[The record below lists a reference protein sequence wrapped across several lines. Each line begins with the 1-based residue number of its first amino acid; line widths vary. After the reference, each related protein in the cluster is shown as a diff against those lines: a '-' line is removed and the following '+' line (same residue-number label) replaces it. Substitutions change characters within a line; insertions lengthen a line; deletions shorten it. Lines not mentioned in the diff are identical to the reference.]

1 MAMEEFDVLENAAYE
16 NKFQTRGCSNTFKRT
31 LNNSQIFKNLKPNKM
46 QKSMIFLLFCL
57 NYLNLVAQWKYP
69 PTKTVDAKDTYWG
82 VTYNDP
88 YRWLEDMKDPEVNA
102 WFKAQADLT
111 NATMNT
117 IPGRDE
123 LIAEWRKLDKL
134 QPPEIY
140 SLIKVGGRL
149 FYQKRMP
156 GEKVSKVY
164 FRENM
169 DAPEQ
174 LLFDPLTFQAG
185 KTLSVQQISP
195 SYDGKKLL
203 IGYAENG
210 AEVQTIRVMN
220 ADTKQF
226 LSDEISATAGI
237 VGWTFD
243 NKAFMYMWIKSADNT
258 DPTARLNPKTKLH
271 TLGSDPKTDIDFFSN
286 EAYPDLKMDSKVYPN
301 VYLYKDSKD
310 YVFAGEE
317 TVQSEL
323 KMYFAPFSQFN
334 TGKIQWKNL
343 CTQSDKLVRGFDIVG
358 DKVFAIT
365 HNGAKKYQL
374 ISTDLK
380 NPDWSKAKVIAPER
394 TMTLESFSRCKD
406 YLLLSYN
413 DGINNHFYKYNLTTE
428 LTEEVKLPF
437 SGSAYASC
445 MDTKTNEYLVAITSW
460 NKPFTEF
467 IYNAETDKFSPS
479 PFNMVPVYPKE
490 YKDLVVEEVEVRGH
504 DGVMVPLSIIYK
516 KGIKKDGSNVCFM
529 SSYGAYGISRSP
541 NFSTRLNS
549 LAVKGVVIAVPHVR
563 GGSEKGEDWYKAGYK
578 TTKPNTW
585 KDFISCAEYLIKKGF
600 TKASKLGGTGTSA
613 GGILITRAITERP
626 DLFAAAICNV
636 GCANALR
643 LEFSSNGPVNI
654 PEFGTVTDSVECKA
668 LYEMDGMQHVKK
680 GVKYP
685 AVMGVGGWTDPR
697 VVVWQPGKFVA
708 AAQHASISGKPVL
721 MKVNYDNGHF
731 TEDREVTYAN
741 FADQYAFVM
750 WQCGHPEFQVKKN

>member
-1 MAMEEFDVLENAAYE
+1 MK
-16 NKFQTRGCSNTFKRT
+16 KF
-31 LNNSQIFKNLKPNKM
+31 
-46 QKSMIFLLFCL
+46 IFLFVVALFATSAF
-57 NYLNLVAQWKYP
+57 AQLQYP
-69 PTKTVDAKDTYWG
+69 ATKTVDAKDTYWG
-82 VTYNDP
+82 VTYADP
-88 YRWLEDMKDPEVNA
+88 YRWLEDMKDPQVNA

-117 IPGRDE
+117 IAGRDE

-134 QPPEIY
+134 QPPQIY
-140 SLIKVGGRL
+140 FPIKEGGRI

-169 DAPEQ
+169 GAPEQ
-174 LLFDPLTFQAG
+174 LLFDPLTFQEG
-185 KTLSVQQISP
+185 KTLSVQQIAP

-210 AEVQTIRVMN
+210 AEVQTIQVMN
-220 ADTKQF
+220 VDTKQF
-226 LSDEISATAGI
+226 LPDVIPATGGI
-237 VGWTFD
+237 IGWTFD

-271 TLGSDPKTDIDFFSN
+271 TLDTASKMDIDLFSN
-286 EAYPDLKMDSKVYPN
+286 ASYPELKIEEKVYPY
-301 VYLYKDSKD
+301 VMLQKDSKE
-310 YVFAGEE
+310 YIFAGEG
-317 TVQSEL
+317 TVQKEN
-323 KMYFAPFSQFN
+323 KMYYAPISQFN
-334 TGKIQWKNL
+334 SGKIQWKTL
-343 CTQSDKLVRGFDIVG
+343 CTLDDKLVLSFDIAG

-365 HNGAKKYQL
+365 HNGAKKHKL
-374 ISTDLK
+374 VSTDLK
-380 NPDWSKAKVIAPER
+380 NPDWAKAKVIAPEKS
-394 TMTLESFSRCKD
+394 MVLEGFSRCKD
-406 YLLLSYN
+406 YLLLKYS
-413 DGINNHFYKYNLTTE
+413 DGINNHFFKYSLTTE
-428 LTEEVKLPF
+428 KTTEVKLPLT
-437 SGSAYASC
+437 GSAFANC
-445 MDTKTNEYLVAITSW
+445 IDTKTNEFLVAITSW

-467 IYNAETDKFSPS
+467 IYNAETDMFLPS
-479 PFNMVPVYPKE
+479 PFNAAPVYPDE
-490 YKDLVVEEVEVRGH
+490 YKDLVVEEVEVKGH

-516 KGIKKDGSNVCFM
+516 KGIKKDGTNVCLM
-529 SSYGAYGISRSP
+529 ESYGAYGYGMTP
-541 NFSTRLNS
+541 YFSVELNS
-549 LAVKGVVIAVPHVR
+549 LATKGVIIAVPHVR
-563 GGSEKGEDWYKAGYK
+563 GGGEKGEDWYKAGYK

-585 KDFISCAEYLIKKGF
+585 KDFISCAEYLIKNGY
-600 TKASKLGGTGTSA
+600 TQASKLGGTGTSA
-613 GGILITRAITERP
+613 GGVLITRAITERP

-685 AVMGVGGWTDPR
+685 AIMGVGGWTDPR

-708 AAQHASISGKPVL
+708 AAQQASSSGKPVL

-731 TEDREVTYAN
+731 TEDLEITFAN
-741 FADQYAFVM
+741 FADQYAFLM
-750 WQCGHPEFQVKKN
+750 WQCGHLGFQVKK

>member
-1 MAMEEFDVLENAAYE
+1 M
-16 NKFQTRGCSNTFKRT
+16 KNT
-31 LNNSQIFKNLKPNKM
+31 IV
-46 QKSMIFLLFCL
+46 FLLLFPYYPSL
-57 NYLNLVAQWKYP
+57 FAQWQYP
-69 PTKTVDAKDTYWG
+69 ATKTVDAKDTYWG

-111 NATMNT
+111 NTTMNA
-117 IPGRDE
+117 IAGRDE

-134 QPPEIY
+134 QPPQIY
-140 SLIKVGGRL
+140 YPIKEGGRI

-164 FRENM
+164 YRENM

-174 LLFDPLTFQAG
+174 LLFDPLNYLED
-185 KTLSVQQISP
+185 KTLSVQRIAP

-210 AEVQTIRVMN
+210 SEVQTIQVMN
-220 ADTKQF
+220 VDTKQF
-226 LSDEISATAGI
+226 LPDVIHATAGI
-237 VGWTFD
+237 TGWTFD

-271 TLGSDPKTDIDFFSN
+271 TLGTDPKLDTDFFSN
-286 EAYPDLKMDSKVYPN
+286 ETYPGLSIEAKSYP
-301 VYLYKDSKD
+301 YAFLAKDAKD
-310 YVFAGEE
+310 YVFAIEG
-317 TVQSEL
+317 TVQQEI
-323 KMYFAPFSQFN
+323 KAFYAPIAQFN
-334 TGKIQWKNL
+334 SGQIAWKTL
-343 CTQSDKLVRGFDIVG
+343 CTPDDKLVRSFDIVG

-365 HNGAKKYQL
+365 HNGAKKRK
-374 ISTDLK
+374 IVSTNLK
-380 NPDWSKAKVIAPER
+380 NPDWAHAKVIAAEKSLV
-394 TMTLESFSRCKD
+394 LEGFTRCKD
-406 YLLLSYN
+406 YLLIQYS
-413 DGINNHFYKYNLTTE
+413 DGINAHFYKYHLSSEAMT
-428 LTEEVKLPF
+428 EVKLPF
-437 SGSAYASC
+437 NGSAYSMC
-445 MDTKTNEYLVAITSW
+445 MDTKTNELSVGITAW

-479 PFNMVPVYPKE
+479 PFNPAPVYPDE
-490 YKDLVVEEVEVRGH
+490 YKNLVVEEVEVKGH

-516 KGIKKDGSNVCFM
+516 KGIKKDGSNVCLM
-529 SSYGAYGISRSP
+529 ESYGAYGYGMSP
-541 NFSTRLNS
+541 YFSAELNS
-549 LAVKGVVIAVPHVR
+549 LAVKGAVIAVPHVR
-563 GGSEKGEDWYKAGYK
+563 GGGEKGEDWYKAGFK

-585 KDFISCAEYLIKKGF
+585 KDFISCAEYLIANGY

-626 DLFAAAICNV
+626 DLFAAAVCNV
-636 GCANALR
+636 GCANAMR

-708 AAQHASISGKPVL
+708 AAQQASDSGLPVL
-721 MKVNYDNGHF
+721 MKVNYENGHF
-731 TEDREVTYAN
+731 TEDREVTFAN
-741 FADQYAFVM
+741 FADQYGFVM
-750 WQCGHPEFQVKKN
+750 WQCGHPDFQLKKDAFRQKP

>member
-1 MAMEEFDVLENAAYE
+1 MKNFLFIA
-16 NKFQTRGCSNTFKRT
+16 T
-31 LNNSQIFKNLKPNKM
+31 LLCFTGSSVQ
-46 QKSMIFLLFCL
+46 
-57 NYLNLVAQWKYP
+57 AQWQYP
-69 PTKTVDAKDTYWG
+69 ATKTVDAQDTYWG
-82 VTYNDP
+82 VTYKDP
-88 YRWLEDMKDPEVNA
+88 YRWLEDMKDPEVNV

-117 IPGRDE
+117 IAGRDE

-134 QPPEIY
+134 QPPQIY
-140 SLIKVGGRL
+140 YPIKEGGRI

-174 LLFDPLTFQAG
+174 LLFDPLTFQEG
-185 KTLSVQQISP
+185 KILSVQQIAP

-210 AEVQTIRVMN
+210 AEVQTIRVIN
-220 ADTKQF
+220 VDTKLF
-226 LSDEISATAGI
+226 LSDEIPATAGI
-237 VGWTFD
+237 GGWTFD

-271 TLGSDPKTDIDFFSN
+271 TLGTDPKMDIDFFSN
-286 EAYPDLKMDSKVYPN
+286 EAYPDLKIDAMVYPYTFVN
-301 VYLYKDSKD
+301 KDSKD
-310 YVFAGEE
+310 YVFAGEG
-317 TVQSEL
+317 TVQNEL
-323 KMYFAPFSQFN
+323 KMYYAPIAQFN
-334 TGKIQWKNL
+334 SGKIQWKTL
-343 CTQSDKLVRGFDIVG
+343 CTPADKLVRSFDIVG

-365 HNGAKKYQL
+365 HNGAKKHKL

-380 NPDWSKAKVIAPER
+380 TPDWANAKVIAPEKS
-394 TMTLESFSRCKD
+394 MVLESFTRCKD
-406 YLLLSYN
+406 YLLISYS

-428 LTEEVKLPF
+428 AMTEVKLPF
-437 SGSAYASC
+437 TGSAFAMC
-445 MDTKTNEYLVAITSW
+445 MDTKTNAFYVAITSW

-467 IYNAETDKFSPS
+467 LYNAETDKFSPS
-479 PFNMVPVYPKE
+479 PFNPAPVYPDE
-490 YKDLVVEEVEVRGH
+490 YKDLVVEEVEVKGH

-516 KGIKKDGSNVCFM
+516 KGIKKDGSNVCLM
-529 SSYGAYGISRSP
+529 ESYGAYGYGMSP
-541 NFSTRLNS
+541 YFNVELNS
-549 LAVKGVVIAVPHVR
+549 LAVKGAVIAIPHVR
-563 GGSEKGEDWYKAGYK
+563 GGGEKGEDWYKAGYK

-585 KDFISCAEYLIKKGF
+585 KDFISCAEYLIKNGY
-600 TKASKLGGTGTSA
+600 TQASKLGGTGTSA

-626 DLFAAAICNV
+626 DLFAAAINNV
-636 GCANALR
+636 GCSNAMR

-685 AVMGVGGWTDPR
+685 AVMSVGGWTDPR
-697 VVVWQPGKFVA
+697 VVVWQPGKFA
-708 AAQHASISGKPVL
+708 AAVQQASSSGKPVL
-721 MKVNYDNGHF
+721 VKVNYDNGHF
-731 TEDREVTYAN
+731 TEDREVTFAN
-741 FADQYAFVM
+741 FADQYAFLM
-750 WQCGHPEFQVKKN
+750 WQCGHPDFQVKKDASMHKP